1 MHERTY
7 AAAPPRRGRDIVYSA
22 DRRYA
27 PRVGRAVSRPI
38 ATFACPG
45 SVPARLC
52 RPKQLLSRLPTLVRS
67 LARTV
72 QKPVAPS
79 FDGASAHILAA
90 FGSAKRMSA
99 LGQKQTYAAHKVM
112 SASLPIATA
121 IADSCKRSCLLY
133 PRKRT
138 CAAH

>member
-79 FDGASAHILAA
+79 FDGASAHILAGIWQCKTNVR
-90 FGSAKRMSA
+90 FGSKATVA
-99 LGQKQTYAAHKVM
+99 L
-112 SASLPIATA
+112 
-121 IADSCKRSCLLY
+121 
-133 PRKRT
+133 
-138 CAAH
+138 